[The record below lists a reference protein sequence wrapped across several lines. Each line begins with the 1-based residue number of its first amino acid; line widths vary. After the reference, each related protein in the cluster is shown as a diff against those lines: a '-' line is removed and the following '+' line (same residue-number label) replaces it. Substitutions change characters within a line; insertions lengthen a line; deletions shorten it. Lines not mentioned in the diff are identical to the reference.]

1 MFQRGS
7 EIAGE
12 LSLVIRANPGQKLD
26 DVKTAVDEAFA
37 QFEAEGISEKD
48 LQRIKAQQ
56 ETNFYNG
63 ISSVLGKGFQLA
75 QYQIFAGDPSF
86 INKDIKNILSVS
98 KEDVMSAYNTYLK
111 GRYFVSTSFV
121 PKGQKDL
128 VLSGSE
134 KAEVVEESI
143 IAGAEDSVDLQKEKA
158 TYENTH
164 SSFDRSTVP
173 VYGDPIAITPPVG
186 WKDQLKNQVRLFGI
200 ENNEV
205 PLVRFSLQVKGGHLL
220 DSFDKNGVANMMAR
234 LMNKGTKQRTI
245 SELEEVL
252 AMMGASINVSASND
266 AIVISGNTLSRNFES
281 TMDILYEMLM
291 EPRWDSTEFE
301 TEKRNIINQLS
312 QVKSRPNSIA
322 TNEFRKILY
331 GNDHIFSTN
340 ILGTESTVDDITI
353 DDLKAYYENKLSPD
367 LTSFHVAGAVS
378 KEQVI
383 KSMSLLAD
391 KWKVKEVQF
400 PDYQIPENLNDS
412 KVYFYDVPGAKQ
424 SVLRF
429 GYHGP

>member
-1 MFQRGS
+1 
-7 EIAGE
+7 
-12 LSLVIRANPGQKLD
+12 
-26 DVKTAVDEAFA
+26 
-37 QFEAEGISEKD
+37 
-48 LQRIKAQQ
+48 
-56 ETNFYNG
+56 
-63 ISSVLGKGFQLA
+63 
-75 QYQIFAGDPSF
+75 
-86 INKDIKNILSVS
+86 
-98 KEDVMSAYNTYLK
+98 
-111 GRYFVSTSFV
+111 
-121 PKGQKDL
+121 
-128 VLSGSE
+128 
-134 KAEVVEESI
+134 
-143 IAGAEDSVDLQKEKA
+143 
-158 TYENTH
+158 
-164 SSFDRSTVP
+164 
-173 VYGDPIAITPPVG
+173 
-186 WKDQLKNQVRLFGI
+186 
-200 ENNEV
+200 
-205 PLVRFSLQVKGGHLL
+205 
-220 DSFDKNGVANMMAR
+220 MMAR